1 MNNSQVKI
9 YIDSSRPYYYPG
21 EQFLGSVL
29 LDVLET
35 VSCSKMLIIA
45 KGKQIIKASQ
55 PKIDKIIEDEEED
68 ERVTEGGNFNETI
81 KSVSEDTLSKG
92 KSEIVEINTT
102 KNIFKYKK
110 IIDVSKNNYLTQG
123 KYSFPFEVE
132 LPNNIP
138 GSFLFLDHNTY
149 VEIIYTI
156 KVKLNNVNIKQ
167 SIPIV
172 IRQKEEIFNY
182 PDNNEYIKNI
192 NGCCCDM
199 SQSKIKIIEIEK
211 YTLDK
216 TELKVHV
223 NVDNTKCG
231 YSGSPINSEVYQE
244 IILNPKDINH
254 RIKVTRVVGNYKGKN
269 SIEPRKEFNKKIS
282 IPINLGS
289 YISEHLSET
298 KSIKYFKHK
307 EIIPLIS
314 QSIQSDSIINK
325 FEIYVESQLS
335 NLSGEEL
342 GVFATALIYPPEA
355 GILSKTVKNKSK
367 EFTESLINKKTFIN
381 SDCTDDDS
389 DFKKENYSN
398 QNNDNTNDLI
408 KTENNMTKNTE
419 ISINNNKSNDIKEN
433 MISEKNNNMMNEEIS
448 FGSSSKNK
456 FTNSGFDTNSN
467 NIKKNFNQ
475 NYLDDALDD
484 DFIDN

>member
-1 MNNSQVKI
+1 MNKSQVKI

-45 KGKQIIKASQ
+45 KGKQIVKASQ
-55 PKIDKIIEDEEED
+55 PKIDKIIEDEEDD
-68 ERVTEGGNFNETI
+68 ERVTEGGNFNETV
-81 KSVSEDTLSKG
+81 KTVSDDTISKG
-92 KSEIVEINTT
+92 KNDIVEIDKT
-102 KNIFKYKK
+102 KKIFKYKK

-138 GSFLFLDHNTY
+138 GSFLFLDFNTY

-172 IRQKEEIFNY
+172 IRQKEEIFHY

-192 NGCCCDM
+192 QGCCCEM
-199 SQSKIKIIEIEK
+199 AQSKIKICEIEK

-223 NVDNTKCG
+223 HVDNSKCG

-244 IILNPKDINH
+244 IILNPKDINN
-254 RIKVTRVVGNYKGKN
+254 RIKVTRIVGNYKGKN

-325 FEIYVESQLS
+325 FEIYVESQLT
-335 NLSGEEL
+335 NLSGEEI
-342 GVFATALIYPPEA
+342 GVFSTALIYPPEA

-381 SDCTDDDS
+381 SDSMDDDS
-389 DFKKENYSN
+389 DFKMENYKIQNSDN
-398 QNNDNTNDLI
+398 NNDLL
-408 KTENNMTKNTE
+408 KTENNLTKNTE

-433 MISEKNNNMMNEEIS
+433 MISEKNNNMVNEEIS

-456 FTNSGFDTNSN
+456 FTNSAFDTNSN

-484 DFIDN
+484 EFIDN

>member
-1 MNNSQVKI
+1 MNKSQIKI

-45 KGKQIIKASQ
+45 KGKQIVKASQ
-55 PKIDKIIEDEEED
+55 PKIGQIMEDEEED

-81 KSVSEDTLSKG
+81 KSVSEDTISKG
-92 KSEIVEINTT
+92 KNDIVEINTT

-138 GSFLFLDHNTY
+138 GSFLFLDFNTY

-182 PDNNEYIKNI
+182 PKNNEYIKNI

-199 SQSKIKIIEIEK
+199 SQSKIKIIEVEK

-216 TELKVHV
+216 T
-223 NVDNTKCG
+223 VDNTKCG

-244 IILNPKDINH
+244 IILNPKDIEH
-254 RIKVTRVVGNYKGKN
+254 RIKVTRIVGNYKGKN

-325 FEIYVESQLS
+325 FEIYVESQLT

-342 GVFATALIYPPEA
+342 GVFSIALIYPPA

-381 SDCTDDDS
+381 SDCMDDDS
-389 DFKKENYSN
+389 DFKKDNYSI
-398 QNNDNTNDLI
+398 QNNDNTNELI
-408 KTENNMTKNTE
+408 KTENNLTKNTE

-433 MISEKNNNMMNEEIS
+433 MISEKNNNMVNEEIS

>member
-1 MNNSQVKI
+1 MHKENLLLFELVGVKEKWLCL
-9 YIDSSRPYYYPG
+9 YDFG
-21 EQFLGSVL
+21 FL
-29 LDVLET
+29 LEKIEHT
-35 VSCSKMLIIA
+35 
-45 KGKQIIKASQ
+45 
-55 PKIDKIIEDEEED
+55 PKFNDEED
-68 ERVTEGGNFNETI
+68 EDRITEGGNFNETI
-81 KSVSEDTLSKG
+81 KSVSDDTISKG
-92 KSEIVEINTT
+92 NNEIVEINTT

-149 VEIIYTI
+149 VEIIYSI
-156 KVKLNNVNIKQ
+156 KVKLNNVNMKQ
-167 SIPIV
+167 CIPII
-172 IRQKEEIFNY
+172 IRQKEEVFKY
-182 PDNNEYIKNI
+182 PDNNEYTKNI
-192 NGCCCDM
+192 NGCCCEIL
-199 SQSKIKIIEIEK
+199 QSKIKISEVEK

-244 IILNPKDINH
+244 IILNPKDINN
-254 RIKVTRVVGNYKGKN
+254 RIKVTRIVGNYKGKN
-269 SIEPRKEFNKKIS
+269 SIEPRREFNKKIS

-325 FEIYVESQLS
+325 FEIYVESQFT
-335 NLSGEEL
+335 NFSGEEL
-342 GVFATALIYPPEA
+342 GVFTTALVYPPET

-367 EFTESLINKKTFIN
+367 EFTESLLNKKTFIN
-381 SDCTDDDS
+381 SDSMDDDS
-389 DFKKENYSN
+389 DFKGGNYKI
-398 QNNDNTNDLI
+398 QNSDNNKDLI
-408 KTENNMTKNTE
+408 KTENNYTKNTE
-419 ISINNNKSNDIKEN
+419 ISINNNKSNDIKESN
-433 MISEKNNNMMNEEIS
+433 INEENNNMINEEIS

-456 FTNSGFDTNSN
+456 FTNSAFDTGSN

-484 DFIDN
+484 EFIDNEK

>member
-1 MNNSQVKI
+1 M
-9 YIDSSRPYYYPG
+9 
-21 EQFLGSVL
+21 
-29 LDVLET
+29 
-35 VSCSKMLIIA
+35 A
-45 KGKQIIKASQ
+45 
-55 PKIDKIIEDEEED
+55 
-68 ERVTEGGNFNETI
+68 
-81 KSVSEDTLSKG
+81 
-92 KSEIVEINTT
+92 
-102 KNIFKYKK
+102 
-110 IIDVSKNNYLTQG
+110 
-123 KYSFPFEVE
+123 
-132 LPNNIP
+132 
-138 GSFLFLDHNTY
+138 
-149 VEIIYTI
+149 
-156 KVKLNNVNIKQ
+156 
-167 SIPIV
+167 
-172 IRQKEEIFNY
+172 
-182 PDNNEYIKNI
+182 
-192 NGCCCDM
+192 
-199 SQSKIKIIEIEK
+199 QSKIKICEIEK

-223 NVDNTKCG
+223 HVDNSKCG

-244 IILNPKDINH
+244 IILNPKDIEH
-254 RIKVTRVVGNYKGKN
+254 RIKVTRIVGNYKGKN
-269 SIEPRKEFNKKIS
+269 SIEPRKEFNRKIS

-342 GVFATALIYPPEA
+342 GVFATAIIYPPEA

-381 SDCTDDDS
+381 SDCMDDDS
-389 DFKKENYSN
+389 DFKKENYSI
-398 QNNDNTNDLI
+398 QNNDNTNDNINELI
-408 KTENNMTKNTE
+408 KTENNLTKNTE

-433 MISEKNNNMMNEEIS
+433 MISENNNNMMNEEIS